1 MGRYNLEC
9 LSWLNVVVTHDGES
23 RRGEGGQWQRPQ
35 ILIFF
40 LTFDLSHVKSSH
52 FDRLIDQC
60 YSATGWKRSEDRQ
73 KRHGGNH
80 KKCEKIV
87 LPDECHFSSSPPS
100 HYSHFYLFLYANVAY
115 FNLNQCHPPS
125 LYRWLTRFI
134 ENIRSCRAS
143 IKGPWNV
150 RWKTSFRQ
158 QLVCSPTK
166 SESFNYLK
174 N

>member
-52 FDRLIDQC
+52 FDRLIGQC
-60 YSATGWKRSEDRQ
+60 YSVTGWKRSGDRQ

-80 KKCEKIV
+80 KDKWSLRMNVI
-87 LPDECHFSSSPPS
+87 S
-100 HYSHFYLFLYANVAY
+100 HLLLHPLFPFLYANVAY

-150 RWKTSFRQ
+150 RWKTLFRQ

>member
-1 MGRYNLEC
+1 
-9 LSWLNVVVTHDGES
+9 
-23 RRGEGGQWQRPQ
+23 
-35 ILIFF
+35 
-40 LTFDLSHVKSSH
+40 
-52 FDRLIDQC
+52 
-60 YSATGWKRSEDRQ
+60 
-73 KRHGGNH
+73 
-80 KKCEKIV
+80 
-87 LPDECHFSSSPPS
+87 
-100 HYSHFYLFLYANVAY
+100 
-115 FNLNQCHPPS
+115 LNQCHPPS

-150 RWKTSFRQ
+150 HWKTSFRQ